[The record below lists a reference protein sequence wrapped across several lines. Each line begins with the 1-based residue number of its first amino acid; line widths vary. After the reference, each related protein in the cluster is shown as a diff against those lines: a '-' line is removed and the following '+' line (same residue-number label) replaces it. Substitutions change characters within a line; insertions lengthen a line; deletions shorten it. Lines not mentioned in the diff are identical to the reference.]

1 MNIRTDD
8 ASDLFL
14 LSTPAAEVR
23 HIGSARAP
31 VPASVV
37 HEVP

>member
-1 MNIRTDD
+1 MNNRTDN
-8 ASDLFL
+8 ASDLPL
-14 LSTPAAEVR
+14 LFMRAAEAR
-23 HIGSARAP
+23 RIGSTRAP